1 MEIGSTILDFDL
13 LESTNKTMY
22 ELIQEGLV
30 QPGTVVRAGYQTNG
44 RGQRGTTWDSA
55 ASNNLLFSLY
65 LDSRSIGPDEQFAI
79 SRGLSIAMCEALQP
93 LVGEAKLEIKW
104 PNDILLD
111 GRKLCGFLIE
121 NSIKGNKLEWT
132 IVGIGLNVNQVD
144 YGKLKDATSLSVQS
158 GRNFDLD
165 DLLGFCLEKLN
176 VYWKRV
182 QSFENLN
189 DLYLSKLYGFSRSV
203 PVVID
208 GESKEIQIQGVDAY
222 GRLLGRVGEEE
233 RRFDLKELRFSPI
246 AP

>member
-1 MEIGSTILDFDL
+1 
-13 LESTNKTMY
+13 MY

-144 YGKLKDATSLSVQS
+144 FGKLKDATSLSVQS

-165 DLLGFCLEKLN
+165 DLLGVLSGKAQCLLEKSAII
-176 VYWKRV
+176 R
-182 QSFENLN
+182 
-189 DLYLSKLYGFSRSV
+189 KL
-203 PVVID
+203 
-208 GESKEIQIQGVDAY
+208 K
-222 GRLLGRVGEEE
+222 
-233 RRFDLKELRFSPI
+233 
-246 AP
+246 

>member
-1 MEIGSTILDFDL
+1 MEIGSTVLDFDL

-121 NSIKGNKLEWT
+121 NSIKFN
-132 IVGIGLNVNQVD
+132 I
-144 YGKLKDATSLSVQS
+144 
-158 GRNFDLD
+158 
-165 DLLGFCLEKLN
+165 
-176 VYWKRV
+176 
-182 QSFENLN
+182 SFYIIIICN
-189 DLYLSKLYGFSRSV
+189 
-203 PVVID
+203 
-208 GESKEIQIQGVDAY
+208 
-222 GRLLGRVGEEE
+222 
-233 RRFDLKELRFSPI
+233 
-246 AP
+246 